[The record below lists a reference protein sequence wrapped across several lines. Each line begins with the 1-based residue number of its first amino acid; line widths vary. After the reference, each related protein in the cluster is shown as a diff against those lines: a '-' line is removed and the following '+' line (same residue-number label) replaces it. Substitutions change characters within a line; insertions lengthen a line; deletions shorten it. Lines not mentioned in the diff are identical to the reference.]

1 MSIKCKT
8 GTIIAY
14 FMHTKIWNEH
24 IEDNLITRKIEMNLL
39 DFYGIYKINFLLI
52 VTYDHAK
59 VRFIFDVRFS
69 LNFSSNSRLTVFT
82 MI

>member
-1 MSIKCKT
+1 
-8 GTIIAY
+8 
-14 FMHTKIWNEH
+14 
-24 IEDNLITRKIEMNLL
+24 MNFL
-39 DFYGIYKINFLLI
+39 DFYGIYRINFLLS

>member
-14 FMHTKIWNEH
+14 FMHTKIQNEH
-24 IEDNLITRKIEMNLL
+24 IADSIITRKVEMNLL
-39 DFYGIYKINFLLI
+39 DFYGIYRINFLLS

-59 VRFIFDVRFS
+59 VRFVFDVRFS